1 MVLDQFGELS
11 DYTDWSSTVTN
22 NSQGEEKDIRAAYAQ
37 NGQAHKCEICSNR
50 FPATVNCFDTYCIA
64 TLKRNR
70 INAPCEFACVEAC
83 KLKLHMTKVHSASR
97 RGQLYKCPFCA
108 YASTDK
114 SQLLSHLRSH
124 PEAKPFKCD
133 VCKKRFLLKR
143 TLKVEINTLFN
154 LMDNDH

>member
-1 MVLDQFGELS
+1 MSEQKRKKTHGGNQLLVLDQIGELS

-70 INAPCEFACVEAC
+70 INPP
-83 KLKLHMTKVHSASR
+83 SASLLALR
-97 RGQLYKCPFCA
+97 RA
-108 YASTDK
+108 
-114 SQLLSHLRSH
+114 
-124 PEAKPFKCD
+124 
-133 VCKKRFLLKR
+133 
-143 TLKVEINTLFN
+143 N
-154 LMDNDH
+154 